1 MSNFLAVATVTA
13 ALQRLLRELV
23 AADVPGA
30 TVTTERPDTKKAQT
44 QPAVN
49 LYLYQVSP
57 DPAWRNLD
65 LPTRRPDGSVV
76 QRPQAALDLHYL
88 ISFYGNDGELE
99 PQRLLGSTVRTLNGR
114 PVITREL
121 IQAVVADAGAA
132 TQPVHPSLAG
142 TDLADAVDLVRICP
156 LPLDLEEL
164 SKLWS
169 VFFQTPYALSTAWSA
184 AVVLLEERDEPVPS
198 LPVAA
203 PVLAV
208 APLRHPVVDR
218 VAVAADPALPVTADA
233 TIRVTGTQLRGDTT
247 AVRLGGVELAP
258 SSTTDSAVEV
268 DLSGAPATAFRAGTA
283 TVEVV
288 QRWLVGTPPSPR
300 GEVVSLPVAVPLHPR
315 VVATTVSAGTVSVQT
330 DVTVGLGQRVAL
342 QLVDPTTGTIV
353 KVLTVGDRTADSTSV
368 AVSSSGLPGGT
379 YALVLLVDGAGS
391 PVERD
396 QAGTITAPTVA
407 LP

>member
-30 TVTTERPDTKKAQT
+30 TVTTDRPDTKKAQT

-49 LYLYQVSP
+49 LFLYQVSP

-121 IQAVVADAGAA
+121 IRAVVADAGAA

-198 LPVAA
+198 LPVAE

-233 TIRVTGTQLRGDTT
+233 TIRLTGTQLRGDTT
-247 AVRLGGVELAP
+247 AVHLGGVELAP
-258 SSTTDSAVEV
+258 SSTTDSALEV
-268 DLSGAPATAFRAGTA
+268 DLSEAPATAFRAGTT

-300 GEVVSLPVAVPLHPR
+300 GEVVSPPVVVPLHPR
-315 VVATTVSAGTVSVQT
+315 VVATTASAGTVSVQT
-330 DVTVGLGQRVAL
+330 DVTVGVGQRVAL
-342 QLVDPTTGTIV
+342 QLLDPTTGTIV
-353 KVLTVGDRTADSTSV
+353 KVLTVGDRTADTTSV
-368 AVSSSGLPGGT
+368 AVPSSGLPGGT